1 MVCCRYRARLSL
13 FTVWN
18 TAVRN
23 KTFLDLLRSLT
34 SVARTP
40 ETKWIVVVAVVIVE
54 RNRHGALV
62 HI

>member
-1 MVCCRYRARLSL
+1 MARYRYRARLSL

-23 KTFLDLLRSLT
+23 KYFLDLLRSLT

-40 ETKWIVVVAVVIVE
+40 ETKRIVVVAVVIVE
-54 RNRHGALV
+54 RDRRITLA